1 MGDRLAGKIA
11 IVTGAARGIG
21 LATATEFLLQGD
33 LVALVGRPS
42 GDFDAVWPRLA
53 EHYDILQC
61 QADVRDSA
69 ACVAAVDAA
78 VRRWNRID
86 VLFNNASISFV
97 RRIDELVD
105 EDWRLAFE
113 TNVAGQFWFARE
125 VVKVMIRQRS
135 GSIINMASEL
145 AFQGETGHATR
156 SATMGASLAFSRSLA
171 ADLDPYGIRVNAVCP
186 GRIDTKA
193 PRREYAQACDPVV
206 KRAADSRA
214 ILMRRF
220 GRPEEVA
227 KAVAFLASDDSSYT
241 TEAGLPV
248 DGGTINAEPVWPTDR
263 LSGRDLPID
272 RLAT

>member
-21 LATATEFLLQGD
+21 LATATEFLLQGAS
-33 LVALVGRPS
+33 VALVGRPS
-42 GDFDAVWPRLA
+42 GDFDAVCARLA

-86 VLFNNASISFV
+86 VLFNNAGISFV

-105 EDWRLAFE
+105 EEWRLAFE

-125 VVKVMIRQRS
+125 VAKVMIRQRS

-145 AFQGETGHATR
+145 AFQGQTGHATQ
-156 SATMGASLAFSRSLA
+156 SATKGASLAFTRSLA
-171 ADLDPYGIRVNAVCP
+171 ADLAPYGIRVNAVCP
-186 GRIDTKA
+186 GRIDTEA
-193 PRREYAQACDPVV
+193 LRREYAQTSDPAA

-241 TEAGLPV
+241 TAAALPV

-263 LSGRDLPID
+263 LSGGDLPID